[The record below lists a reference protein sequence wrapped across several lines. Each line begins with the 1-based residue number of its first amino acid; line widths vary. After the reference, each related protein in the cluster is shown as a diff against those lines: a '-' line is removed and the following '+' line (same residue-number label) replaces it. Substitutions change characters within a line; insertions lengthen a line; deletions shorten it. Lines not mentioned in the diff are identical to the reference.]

1 MGSGKEQMKCYEL
14 PESFNRSLALIHLLY
29 PLVNY
34 RHRDNLLTT
43 DFIFRKVNTQLT
55 ETSCGQL
62 CVTRDVQIPGVQ
74 KMGVPAESWGVCEV
88 CHKGVVRKEESGE
101 EERSGE
107 RAV

>member
-1 MGSGKEQMKCYEL
+1 M
-14 PESFNRSLALIHLLY
+14 
-29 PLVNY
+29 
-34 RHRDNLLTT
+34 
-43 DFIFRKVNTQLT
+43 NTQLT

-62 CVTRDVQIPGVQ
+62 CVTRDVQIPGGQ